1 MAAPAPAPVAAP
13 RAPALAIS
21 GPMLAIDVTADDT
34 SAPVLLVAPRAPAVA
49 TLATSAINL
58 IDDDVPA
65 HAGGKPVRRRI
76 R

>member
-1 MAAPAPAPVAAP
+1 MAGPAPVAAP

-21 GPMLAIDVTADDT
+21 GPMFAIDVTADDT

-49 TLATSAINL
+49 TLATSAIDL
-58 IDDDVPA
+58 IVDDVPA
-65 HAGGKPVRRRI
+65 HAGGKPARRRMI

>member
-1 MAAPAPAPVAAP
+1 
-13 RAPALAIS
+13 
-21 GPMLAIDVTADDT
+21 MLAIDVTADDT

-58 IDDDVPA
+58 IDDVSA
-65 HAGGKPVRRRI
+65 HAGVRPAGRRI

>member
-1 MAAPAPAPVAAP
+1 MAAPAPVAAP

-49 TLATSAINL
+49 TLATSAIDL
-58 IDDDVPA
+58 IVDDVPA
-65 HAGGKPVRRRI
+65 HAGGEPAGRVI

>member
-1 MAAPAPAPVAAP
+1 MAGPAPVAAP

-21 GPMLAIDVTADDT
+21 GPMFAIDVTADDT

-58 IDDDVPA
+58 IDDVPA
-65 HAGGKPVRRRI
+65 HAGGEPARRMI

>member
-1 MAAPAPAPVAAP
+1 MIAPAPAPVAAP

-21 GPMLAIDVTADDT
+21 GLMLAIDVTADDT

-49 TLATSAINL
+49 TLATSAITP
-58 IDDDVPA
+58 IDDDSA
-65 HAGGKPVRRRI
+65 HAGGKPAGRRI

>member
-1 MAAPAPAPVAAP
+1 MVAPAPVAAP
-13 RAPALAIS
+13 RAPTLAIS

-58 IDDDVPA
+58 IDDDDSA
-65 HAGGKPVRRRI
+65 HAGGEPARRMI